1 MQECCLWIAFLGAK
15 MVQILNK
22 NIGKSTWVKA
32 AGTIPCP
39 WSWMPQ
45 AIGISNI
52 FSWWGSIPS
61 WDGDTFPPPSS
72 WGESH
77 SSLKLGDF
85 PLSFNSH
92 VTLSFLSPAFHSSS
106 SFLSW
111 VRGIF
116 NNSGLHCFSVWLQ
129 GILFLTSAKVFP
141 DLLFP
146 FYDFPAVFLK

>member
-32 AGTIPCP
+32 GGTIPCP

-52 FSWWGSIPS
+52 FSRWGSIPS

-77 SSLKLGDF
+77 SLLKLGDF
-85 PLSFNSH
+85 PLLLSH
-92 VTLSFLSPAFHSSS
+92 SCLQPFIPVPPSSAGLEEYLTIQDFTASQSGCREFYFWPMERFFQTFCSLFMTSQLSF
-106 SFLSW
+106 
-111 VRGIF
+111 
-116 NNSGLHCFSVWLQ
+116 
-129 GILFLTSAKVFP
+129 
-141 DLLFP
+141 
-146 FYDFPAVFLK
+146 